1 MSRLFRLYLKKLT
14 SQIIALMAHYVS
26 VIYCQ
31 VGREGRMR
39 GVSYLGPRDVWGPRR
54 RSNI

>member
-1 MSRLFRLYLKKLT
+1 
-14 SQIIALMAHYVS
+14 MAHYVS